1 MPHKIGQA
9 RIAVL
14 REAEEDSGVVA
25 RNLAGT
31 TGVLEVWESDH
42 KFPGRQGAVFYYPLT
57 FDHEGNGSTARFFR
71 TAYNYRLTDD
81 GKTAIFDKGGRSG
94 TNRFVLISRA
104 ALRTRKQRP
113 KAHMLPRIPARRL
126 PSMSKNPGTA
136 STCICSGDKEE
147 LLAGAFFLAPSS
159 LRLHEVEEGK
169 GRAPIDDASDSTLR
183 IVHEPHAALPVE
195 GVYCP
200 LHAALV
206 LSRRPRGKRLLP

>member
-94 TNRFVLISRA
+94 TNRFVFDI
-104 ALRTRKQRP
+104 QGGF
-113 KAHMLPRIPARRL
+113 
-126 PSMSKNPGTA
+126 KNGEA
-136 STCICSGDKEE
+136 EAES
-147 LLAGAFFLAPSS
+147 A
-159 LRLHEVEEGK
+159 
-169 GRAPIDDASDSTLR
+169 
-183 IVHEPHAALPVE
+183 HAAVHPGETSSFDVE
-195 GVYCP
+195 G
-200 LHAALV
+200 
-206 LSRRPRGKRLLP
+206 SRDR